1 MDEYIDRVTETG
13 APTGQVV
20 LKSEAHKNG
29 WFHNTIHLWLFTAK
43 GDILLQQRSHKKAI
57 YPLLWDVSAAGHIDA
72 GESFETAAIRETHE
86 ELGLLLKPTDLI
98 KIGVNKHETAYA
110 NDTILDNEFHHV
122 FIAELKVPITKLT
135 VQEEEVEAIKL
146 VTLQD
151 FTVLLE
157 NSKNN
162 NHFIASNKA
171 YYEFV
176 LDKIKTQV
184 SSKDGNQI

>member
-98 KIGVNKHETAYA
+98 KIGVNKHKTAYA

-122 FIAELKVPITKLT
+122 FIAELKVPITELT

-184 SSKDGNQI
+184 SPMDGNQI